1 MHEHLDY
8 YLNYLTVE
16 KGLSLNTLEAY
27 SHDLRTFID
36 FMETNTKVRSF
47 SKVERSQVLDYLV
60 KLHELGLSGKSVA
73 RRLVSLRNI
82 YKFLLLE
89 KQVKRNPT
97 LNIESPK
104 TWRTLPDVLSVKEV
118 NHLLDQPDI
127 NIALGSRDRAML
139 ELIYGS
145 GLRVTELIS
154 LKLQDVNLTVGF
166 VRPQGKG
173 GKERVV
179 PFGEAAQNAVRNY
192 LDRWREHLDKK
203 GNRHTLFLTRTG
215 EQMTRQMFWKLLR
228 KYCLKAGVEKSV
240 SPHTLRHSFATHLLE
255 RGADLRSVQLML
267 GHADISTTQIYTHIN
282 KEHIRS
288 VYARFHPRA

>member
-1 MHEHLDY
+1 MHEHLDF

-16 KGLSLNTLEAY
+16 KGLSKNTLEAY
-27 SHDLRTFID
+27 SHDLRTFI
-36 FMETNTKVRSF
+36 EYLKENSKVKHF
-47 SKVERSQVLDYLV
+47 GGVERSHVLDFLV
-60 KLHELGLSGKSVA
+60 NLHEMGLSGKSVA
-73 RRLVSLRNI
+73 RKLVALRNL
-82 YKFLLLE
+82 YKFLLTERQL
-89 KQVKRNPT
+89 KRNPT

-104 TWRTLPDVLSVKEV
+104 TWRTLPDVLSVIEV
-118 NHLLDQPDI
+118 NRLLEAPDKKS
-127 NIALGSRDRAML
+127 ALGGRDRAML
-139 ELIYGS
+139 ELLYGS
-145 GLRVTELIS
+145 GLRVSELIT

-179 PFGEAAQNAVRNY
+179 PFGDSAQSALKNY
-192 LDRWREHLDKK
+192 LDNWRSSLDKK

-215 EQMTRQMFWKLLR
+215 DEMTRQMFWKLI
-228 KYCLKAGVEKSV
+228 KNYCLKTCITKVV

-288 VYARFHPRA
+288 VYERFHPRA